1 MPGDHPVIVH
11 AALLAAITVLLVG
24 LAALWANPR
33 RSLNRY
39 FFSVSIHVSLW
50 AYLLYLAVTSVEGL
64 VWVRA
69 ICAVGAWL
77 PLHLWSLKE
86 VVVRRPGQPK
96 DRFQRSL
103 PWVFLCLFA
112 SVIPFTA
119 WFVPDHSTSSNREY
133 GAGYFV
139 YVIVN
144 IGSYILLCRE
154 TIVQARRQL
163 GVARI
168 ELQILLIGG
177 SFAALTVFAL
187 MGARAAFPWL
197 SDIQLQPL
205 VVIAFYALTVLA
217 MTTHRIFE
225 PRYLLRI
232 AMKRVVLVC
241 TVAGLAFGTNLVLQL
256 VIQEPFA
263 FLLTTALVLSFASV
277 LGTWLD
283 GTSGRYPKAEQARAA
298 LIDASRASLSISEL
312 NSRFESILAGWG
324 DTESVTIVSRED
336 VRLRPTA
343 APTVVSDDLW
353 RALVEMKWATP
364 ERVSRERSSFNSSLV
379 GAFLEEH
386 RFGVVA
392 AIKGATLEL
401 LVGVSARPSRR
412 PYTFP
417 EVVELGELVS
427 MVEGFLAR
435 TMLAGKA
442 QHSERLATVG
452 LLGASVAHEIRNPL
466 VSIKTF
472 VQLFPTH
479 YQDENFRNRFSGL
492 IVSEVARIERLTEQ
506 LLDLA
511 SPRKYLL
518 KPTSLHEVVRAS
530 RDLIVSKAEDK
541 RVELLSD
548 LLATPD
554 VVLIDG
560 NAAKQVIL
568 NLCFNSIQAQ
578 ENQER
583 PRWIRITTRN
593 VARGVELTVADN
605 GPGISAEIRPRLFE
619 AFQTTKSSGFGLGL
633 AICSD
638 ILSSLGSSIRVDP
651 FVSGQGATFRVV
663 FPCPPPSS

>member
-1 MPGDHPVIVH
+1 MPADHTVVVH
-11 AALLAAITVLLVG
+11 PALVATVTALLVG
-24 LAALWANPR
+24 VMALWANPQR
-33 RSLNRY
+33 TLNRY
-39 FFSVSIHVSLW
+39 FFSFSVHVSVW
-50 AYLLYLAVTSVEGL
+50 TYLVYQAVSSSDGL
-64 VWVRA
+64 IWVRA
-69 ICAVGAWL
+69 ICVVAGWF

-86 VVVRRPGQPK
+86 AVLRVSRPRTAQLRRTA
-96 DRFQRSL
+96 
-103 PWVFLCLFA
+103 PWVALCLFA
-112 SVIPFTA
+112 SIIPLTE
-119 WFVPDHSTSSNREY
+119 WFVPGHSTTSHREY

-139 YVIVN
+139 YVIINV
-144 IGSYILLCRE
+144 GAYLLLCRE
-154 TIVQARRQL
+154 TVLQARKQL

-168 ELQILLIGG
+168 ELQVLLIGT
-177 SFAALTVFAL
+177 SLAALTMLAL
-187 MGARAAFPWL
+187 MGARAAFPSL
-197 SDIQLQPL
+197 SDIQVQPL

-217 MTTHRIFE
+217 MTTHRIFG

-232 AMKRVVLVC
+232 AMKRFVLVC
-241 TVAGLAFGTNLVLQL
+241 TVAGLAYGTNLVLQL
-256 VIQEPFA
+256 VVQEPLA
-263 FLLTTALVLSFASV
+263 FLLTTALVLSFASA
-277 LGTWLD
+277 LGAWLD
-283 GTSGRYPKAEQARAA
+283 GASGRYPKAEQARAA
-298 LIDASRASLSISEL
+298 LIDAARSAEAVSDLAK
-312 NSRFESILAGWG
+312 RFESVLAGWG
-324 DTESVTIVSRED
+324 DTESAVVHFRED
-336 VRLRPTA
+336 NRLRSPTQSA
-343 APTVVSDDLW
+343 AISEDLW
-353 RALVEMKWATP
+353 RFLLGMKWATP
-364 ERVSRERSSFNSSLV
+364 ERVNRERLSESSIAV
-379 GAFLEEH
+379 GSFLSNH
-386 RFGVVA
+386 RFGVVV
-392 AIKGATLEL
+392 AIKGATLEVV
-401 LVGVSARPSRR
+401 VGLGVRPSGR
-412 PYTFP
+412 PFTYP
-417 EVVELGELVS
+417 EVAELGELVS

-435 TMLAGKA
+435 TMLAAKA

-583 PRWIRITTRN
+583 PRWIRISTRN

>member
-1 MPGDHPVIVH
+1 MLVDHTVIVH
-11 AALLAAITVLLVG
+11 PALLAAITAILVG
-24 LAALWANPR
+24 VTALWANPQR
-33 RSLNRY
+33 TLNRY
-39 FFSVSIHVSLW
+39 FFSFSIHVSAW
-50 AYLLYLAVTSVEGL
+50 CYILYHAVTSSDGL

-69 ICAVGAWL
+69 ICAVGAWF

-86 VVVRRPGQPK
+86 AVVRGTGPWSVQLR
-96 DRFQRSL
+96 RSA
-103 PWVFLCLFA
+103 PWVGLCLFA
-112 SVIPFTA
+112 AVVPLTE
-119 WFVPDHSTSSNREY
+119 WFVPSHSTNSNREY

-139 YVIVN
+139 YLIVN
-144 IGSYILLCRE
+144 VGSYLLLCRE
-154 TIVQARRQL
+154 TVIQARKQL

-177 SFAALTVFAL
+177 SAAALTVLAL
-187 MGARAAFPWL
+187 MGAGAAFQ
-197 SDIQLQPL
+197 SRSAIQLQPI
-205 VVIAFYALTVLA
+205 VIIAFYALTVLA
-217 MTTHRIFE
+217 MTTHRIFD

-232 AMKRVVLVC
+232 AMKRFALVC
-241 TVAGLAFGTNLVLQL
+241 TVAGLAYGTNLVLQL

-277 LGTWLD
+277 FGTWLD
-283 GTSGRYPKAEQARAA
+283 GASGRYPKAEQARAA

-312 NSRFESILAGWG
+312 NRRFESILAGWG

-336 VRLRPTA
+336 IRLRPTA
-343 APTVVSDDLW
+343 VPIVVSDELW
-353 RALVEMKWATP
+353 RALIEMKWASP
-364 ERVSRERSSFNSSLV
+364 ERVSRERSSQSSTLV
-379 GAFLEEH
+379 GAFLDEH
-386 RFGVVA
+386 RFGVVV

-401 LVGVSARPSRR
+401 IVGVSTRPSRR

-435 TMLAGKA
+435 TMLAVKA

-492 IVSEVARIERLTEQ
+492 IASEVARIERLTEQ

-511 SPRKYLL
+511 SPRKYFL
-518 KPTSLHEVVRAS
+518 KPTPLHEVVRAS

-541 RVELLSD
+541 RVEVTCELFAS
-548 LLATPD
+548 PD

-578 ENQER
+578 ENQDR
-583 PRWIRITTRN
+583 TRWIRLTTRN
-593 VARGVELTVADN
+593 VSRGVELTVADN

-651 FVSGQGATFRVV
+651 FVAGQGATFRVV

>member
-1 MPGDHPVIVH
+1 
-11 AALLAAITVLLVG
+11 
-24 LAALWANPR
+24 
-33 RSLNRY
+33 
-39 FFSVSIHVSLW
+39 
-50 AYLLYLAVTSVEGL
+50 
-64 VWVRA
+64 
-69 ICAVGAWL
+69 
-77 PLHLWSLKE
+77 
-86 VVVRRPGQPK
+86 
-96 DRFQRSL
+96 
-103 PWVFLCLFA
+103 
-112 SVIPFTA
+112 
-119 WFVPDHSTSSNREY
+119 
-133 GAGYFV
+133 
-139 YVIVN
+139 
-144 IGSYILLCRE
+144 
-154 TIVQARRQL
+154 
-163 GVARI
+163 
-168 ELQILLIGG
+168 
-177 SFAALTVFAL
+177 
-187 MGARAAFPWL
+187 
-197 SDIQLQPL
+197 
-205 VVIAFYALTVLA
+205 
-217 MTTHRIFE
+217 
-225 PRYLLRI
+225 
-232 AMKRVVLVC
+232 
-241 TVAGLAFGTNLVLQL
+241 
-256 VIQEPFA
+256 
-263 FLLTTALVLSFASV
+263 
-277 LGTWLD
+277 
-283 GTSGRYPKAEQARAA
+283 
-298 LIDASRASLSISEL
+298 
-312 NSRFESILAGWG
+312 
-324 DTESVTIVSRED
+324 
-336 VRLRPTA
+336 
-343 APTVVSDDLW
+343 
-353 RALVEMKWATP
+353 
-364 ERVSRERSSFNSSLV
+364 
-379 GAFLEEH
+379 
-386 RFGVVA
+386 
-392 AIKGATLEL
+392 
-401 LVGVSARPSRR
+401 
-412 PYTFP
+412 
-417 EVVELGELVS
+417 VVELGELVS

-479 YQDENFRNRFSGL
+479 YQDEHFRNRFSGL

-530 RDLIVSKAEDK
+530 RDLIFSKAEDK

-593 VARGVELTVADN
+593 VARGIELTVADN
-605 GPGISAEIRPRLFE
+605 GSGISAEIRPRLFE

>member
-1 MPGDHPVIVH
+1 
-11 AALLAAITVLLVG
+11 
-24 LAALWANPR
+24 
-33 RSLNRY
+33 
-39 FFSVSIHVSLW
+39 
-50 AYLLYLAVTSVEGL
+50 
-64 VWVRA
+64 
-69 ICAVGAWL
+69 
-77 PLHLWSLKE
+77 
-86 VVVRRPGQPK
+86 
-96 DRFQRSL
+96 
-103 PWVFLCLFA
+103 
-112 SVIPFTA
+112 
-119 WFVPDHSTSSNREY
+119 
-133 GAGYFV
+133 
-139 YVIVN
+139 
-144 IGSYILLCRE
+144 
-154 TIVQARRQL
+154 
-163 GVARI
+163 
-168 ELQILLIGG
+168 
-177 SFAALTVFAL
+177 
-187 MGARAAFPWL
+187 
-197 SDIQLQPL
+197 
-205 VVIAFYALTVLA
+205 
-217 MTTHRIFE
+217 MTTHRIFDA
-225 PRYLLRI
+225 RYLLRI
-232 AMKRVVLVC
+232 AMKRVALVC
-241 TVAGLAFGTNLVLQL
+241 TVAGLAYGINLVLQL

-277 LGTWLD
+277 FGTWLD
-283 GTSGRYPKAEQARAA
+283 GASGRYPKAEQARAA
-298 LIDASRASLSISEL
+298 LIDTSRASLSVAEL
-312 NSRFESILAGWG
+312 NSRFQSILAGWG
-324 DTESVTIVSRED
+324 DTESVTIFSRDD

-343 APTVVSDDLW
+343 PPVAISDDLW
-353 RALVEMKWATP
+353 QVLFQMKWATP
-364 ERVSRERSSFNSSLV
+364 ERMTRERSSHNSDLV
-379 GAFLEEH
+379 SSFLSSN
-386 RFGVVA
+386 RLGVVV

-401 LVGVSARPSRR
+401 ILGVSARPSRR
-412 PYTFP
+412 PFTFP
-417 EVVELGELVS
+417 EVVELGELGS
-427 MVEGFLAR
+427 MIEGFLAR
-435 TMLAGKA
+435 SLLAAKA

-492 IVSEVARIERLTEQ
+492 IASEVARIERLTEQ

-518 KPTSLHEVVRAS
+518 KPTPLHEVVRAS
-530 RDLIVSKAEDK
+530 CDLIVSKAEDK
-541 RVELLSD
+541 RVEVIRE
-548 LLATPD
+548 LLASSD

-593 VARGVELTVADN
+593 VSRGVEVTVADN